1 MSDSHRRHPPENVY
15 PLDAWRLVERRFDQR
30 RLAAGESLFATA
42 NGYLGMR
49 GTCDEG
55 QPVALSGTYVNGF
68 HETWPIVY
76 GEEAYGFAKLGQT
89 IVDVPD
95 AKVIRLYVDDE
106 PFYLPT
112 ATLERFERVLDMQSG
127 TLDREL
133 VWAHSSGQRVSIR
146 SRRLVSLE
154 HRHLAAIAYDVTL
167 LTSDAPVVI
176 VSEIADS
183 GRTTRPNGDPRTRQF
198 GCEVLEPHAS
208 RGAERRLV
216 MGCSTRSSGMT
227 LSCAVDHE
235 VQTECAYATEARAD
249 GLAGRVAFSIDG
261 QVGAR
266 IRVIKYITYHS
277 SRRPQVEELCQ
288 RAERLLDRAV
298 ERGLPELLA
307 SQRRFLDDFWHRSD
321 VEVRGNPEWQ
331 QTIRFNLFQMCQ
343 ATARAEGVGVPAKG
357 LTGPGYEGHYFWDTE
372 IYLLPFLIYTKPR
385 IAQNLLRQR
394 HGYLNEARERAREV
408 NQRGALFPWRT
419 INGNEA
425 SAYYAA
431 GTAQYHINADIAY
444 ALRKYVDATGD
455 ERFLAEVGAEI
466 LVETARLWVDLG
478 FFGRHDGRFRING
491 VTGPDE
497 YNTVVNN
504 NLYTNLMARENLWF
518 AVDTIR
524 ALRAADPQRF
534 ALLVRDTGLGLDEL
548 DEWKRA
554 ADRMFLPYDERDG
567 VHLQDDSFKDKQ
579 DWDFANTPPDKYPL
593 LLHHHPLVIYRHR
606 VVKQADVVLAMFLLG
621 HEFSIDQ
628 KRRNFVYY
636 DRLTTR
642 DSSLSCSIE
651 SIVAA
656 EVGEADKAFSYSIEA
671 GLMDLADVAGNVQDG
686 CHIASMGGFWMTLI
700 YGFAGMRDFG
710 GRVTFAPKVPERL
723 GGLRFRLRICGG
735 RLEVDLTP
743 TTATYLLKGDGP
755 LPIAHEGEVIELQ
768 PDVPV
773 KRDVKRPAYPVAVA
787 GGSATGGRDATGGDA
802 TSGDAT
808 GGDAAGEARREV
820 SPAGRADS

>member
-1 MSDSHRRHPPENVY
+1 MDSSHRRHPPEEIY
-15 PLDAWRLVERRFDQR
+15 AREPWRLVETRFDER
-30 RLAAGESLFATA
+30 YLAAAESLFATA

-55 QPVALSGTYVNGF
+55 QPVVHNGTYVNGF

-106 PFYLPT
+106 PFFLPT
-112 ATLERFERVLDMQSG
+112 ATLEGFERALDMRAG
-127 TLDREL
+127 TLEREL
-133 VWAHSSGQRVSIR
+133 VWAHSSGQRVAIR

-154 HRHLAAIAYDVTL
+154 HRHLAAIEYEVTL
-167 LTSDAPVVI
+167 LASDAPVVI
-176 VSEIADS
+176 VSEVVDS
-183 GRTTRPNGDPRTRQF
+183 DVTTHPNGDPRTRQF
-198 GCEVLEPHAS
+198 GCEVLDAEVTRTADARVV
-208 RGAERRLV
+208 RGYA
-216 MGCSTRSSGMT
+216 TRSSGMT
-227 LSCAVDHE
+227 LSCAIDHE
-235 VQTECAYATEARAD
+235 VRTDCSFNVKAAAD
-249 GLAGRVAFSIDG
+249 ESAGRVVYSIDG
-261 QVGAR
+261 TVGTR
-266 IRVIKYITYHS
+266 IRLIKYITYHS
-277 SRRPQVEELCQ
+277 SRRRQTEELCQ
-288 RAERLLDRAV
+288 RAERVLDRAV
-298 ERGLPELLA
+298 EKGFQDLLD
-307 SQRRFLDDFWHRSD
+307 SQKRFLDDFWHCSD
-321 VEVRGNPEWQ
+321 VQVRDNPEWQ

-372 IYLLPFLIYTKPR
+372 IYVLPFLTYTKPR

-394 HGYLNEARERAREV
+394 HAFLDEARRRAREV

-431 GTAQYHINADIAY
+431 GTAQYHINADIVY

-455 ERFLAEVGAEI
+455 RDFLTEVGAEI

-478 FFGRHDGRFRING
+478 FFGRHDGKFRING

-504 NLYTNLMARENLWF
+504 NLYTNLMARENLWY
-518 AVDTIR
+518 AVETIR
-524 ALRAADPQRF
+524 ALADNDPQRF
-534 ALLVRDTGLGLDEL
+534 ASLARDTGVGPDEI
-548 DEWKRA
+548 DEWRQA
-554 ADRMFLPYDERDG
+554 ADRMYLPYDERDG

-579 DWDFANTPPDKYPL
+579 DWDFAGTPAEKYPL
-593 LLHHHPLVIYRHR
+593 LLHYHPLVIYRYR

-621 HEFSIDQ
+621 HEFSHDQ

-656 EVGEADKAFSYSIEA
+656 EVGEMDKAFSYSIDA

-686 CHIASMGGFWMTLI
+686 CHVASMGGFWMTLI
-700 YGFAGMRDFG
+700 YGFAGMRDAG
-710 GRVTFAPKVPERL
+710 GRISFAPKVPERL
-723 GGLRFRLRICGG
+723 GGLRFPLQIRGQ

-743 TTATYLLKGDGP
+743 TAATYTLRGQAPLTIVHEDG
-755 LPIAHEGEVIELQ
+755 LVELA

-773 KRDVKRPAYPVAVA
+773 
-787 GGSATGGRDATGGDA
+787 T
-802 TSGDAT
+802 
-808 GGDAAGEARREV
+808 REV
-820 SPAGRADS
+820 QRRPQAEGGAPAAATASGAEAVTSAGRSTRESVS

>member
-1 MSDSHRRHPPENVY
+1 MSDGHRRHPPRDVY
-15 PLDAWRLVERRFDQR
+15 PREPWRVVETRFDER
-30 RLAAGESLFATA
+30 RLAAAESLFATA

-55 QPVALSGTYVNGF
+55 QPVVHNGTYVNGF

-95 AKVIRLYVDDE
+95 AKIIRLYVDDE
-106 PFYLPT
+106 PFHLPT
-112 ATLERFERVLDMQSG
+112 ATLEGFERALDMRAG
-127 TLDREL
+127 TLDRKL

-154 HRHLAAIAYDVTL
+154 HRHLAAIEYEVTL
-167 LTSDAPVVI
+167 LANDAPVVI
-176 VSEIADS
+176 VSEVVPS
-183 GRTTRPNGDPRTRQF
+183 GRAAHPNGDPRTRQF
-198 GCEVLEPHAS
+198 GCEVLEAQVS
-208 RGAERRLV
+208 RTADARVVSGYA
-216 MGCSTRSSGMT
+216 TRSSGMT
-227 LSCAVDHE
+227 LACAIDHALQTDCACT
-235 VQTECAYATEARAD
+235 VQTTAD
-249 GLAGRVAFSIDG
+249 GSAARVVYSIDG
-261 QVGAR
+261 TVGAR
-266 IRVIKYITYHS
+266 IRLVKYITYHS

-288 RAERLLDRAV
+288 RAERLLDRAL
-298 ERGLPELLA
+298 ERGFPDLLA
-307 SQRRFLDDFWHRSD
+307 SQRRFLDDFWNCSD
-321 VEVRGNPEWQ
+321 VEVCGNPEWQ
-331 QTIRFNLFQMCQ
+331 QTIRFNLFHMCQ

-372 IYLLPFLIYTKPR
+372 IYVLPFLTYTKPR

-394 HGYLNEARERAREV
+394 HAALDEARERAREV

-431 GTAQYHINADIAY
+431 GTAQYHINADVVY

-455 ERFLAEVGAEI
+455 REFLAELGAEI

-504 NLYTNLMARENLWF
+504 NLYTNLMARENLWY
-518 AVDTIR
+518 AVETLR
-524 ALRAADPQRF
+524 ALADADPRRF
-534 ALLVRDTGLGLDEL
+534 EALTRDTGLGPDEIH
-548 DEWKRA
+548 DWQRA
-554 ADRMFLPYDERDG
+554 ADRMYLPYDERDG

-579 DWDFANTPPDKYPL
+579 DWDFANTPPDRYPL
-593 LLHHHPLVIYRHR
+593 LLHYHPLVIYRHR

-621 HEFSIDQ
+621 HEFSHDQ

-636 DRLTTR
+636 DALTTR

-651 SIVAA
+651 SIIAA
-656 EVGEADKAFSYSIEA
+656 EVGEMDKAFGYSIDA

-700 YGFAGMRDFG
+700 YGFAGMRDAG
-710 GRVTFAPKVPERL
+710 GRIGFAPRVPERL
-723 GGLRFRLRICGG
+723 GGLRFPLQIRGQ
-735 RLEVDLTP
+735 RLEVELTP
-743 TTATYLLKGDGP
+743 ESATYLVRGEATLT
-755 LPIAHEGEVIELQ
+755 IVHEDELLELQ
-768 PDVPV
+768 PGVPLT
-773 KRDVKRPAYPVAVA
+773 RDVRRAARAGAAPPAAAAAAEVA
-787 GGSATGGRDATGGDA
+787 S
-802 TSGDAT
+802 
-808 GGDAAGEARREV
+808 
-820 SPAGRADS
+820 SPAGDRS

>member
-1 MSDSHRRHPPENVY
+1 MNDSHRRQPPEDDY
-15 PLDAWRLVERRFDQR
+15 PFDEWRLVERRFDER

-89 IVDVPD
+89 IVDAPD
-95 AKVIRLYVDDE
+95 AKILRLYVDDE
-106 PFYLPT
+106 PFFLPT
-112 ATLERFERVLDMQSG
+112 ATLEGFERVLDMRSG

-167 LTSDAPVVI
+167 LTNDAPVVI
-176 VSEIADS
+176 VSEIAES
-183 GRTTRPNGDPRTRQF
+183 RRTAGENDDPRTRQF
-198 GCEVLEPHAS
+198 GCEVLEPHVS
-208 RGAERRLV
+208 RAADLRLV
-216 MGCSTRSSGMT
+216 MGCSARSSGMT
-227 LSCAVDHE
+227 LACAVDHE
-235 VQTECAYATEARAD
+235 VQTECDYKTESHAD
-249 GLAGRVAFSIDG
+249 GAAGRVVFSIDG
-261 QVGAR
+261 QVGRR
-266 IRVIKYITYHS
+266 IRVIKHITYHS

-288 RAERLLDRAV
+288 RAERLIDRSV
-298 ERGLPELLA
+298 GRGWADLLA

-394 HGYLNEARERAREV
+394 YAYLDEARRRAREV

-478 FFGRHDGRFRING
+478 FFGRNDGRFRIHG

-518 AVDTIR
+518 AVETIR
-524 ALRAADPQRF
+524 RLHGSDPQRF
-534 ALLVRDTGLGLDEL
+534 AVLVRDIGLRFEEL

-554 ADRMFLPYDERDG
+554 ADRMFLPYDEQDG

-579 DWDFANTPPDKYPL
+579 DWDFTHTPRDMYPL
-593 LLHHHPLVIYRHR
+593 LLHYHPLVIYRHR

-636 DRLTTR
+636 DQLTTR

-656 EVGEADKAFSYSIEA
+656 EVGETDKAFGYSMDA

-710 GRVTFAPKVPERL
+710 GRITFAPKVPQQL
-723 GGLRFRLRICGG
+723 GGLRFPLEIRGL

-743 TTATYLLKGDGP
+743 TSATYLLRGDGP
-755 LPIAHEGEVIELQ
+755 LGIVHEGEVIELV
-768 PDVPV
+768 PDTPV
-773 KRDVKRPAYPVAVA
+773 TREVTGSADPVAAAEGSAIA
-787 GGSATGGRDATGGDA
+787 GGSAAGGGAAVDAT
-802 TSGDAT
+802 
-808 GGDAAGEARREV
+808 
-820 SPAGRADS
+820 